1 MLTEPVSRTRKT
13 IIKKAIFMTLTEAIT
28 ARHSVRS
35 FTDRKIDDSIAAEL
49 QKTIDDCNRLSGFR
63 IQLMLDEPNAFST
76 RMAHYGNFHNCKNY
90 IAMIGPK
97 GHDEDCGYY
106 GEKIVIKAQ
115 QLGLNSCWVAVSY
128 GKSKVPCNIPHG
140 QKLYMV
146 IALGYGTTQ
155 GTQHKSKSMDEL
167 CKVVGDIPPW
177 FFNAMTLAMLAPTAV
192 NQQKFLFTLDNDT
205 VRAKALRGFYS
216 KTDLGIAKYH
226 FEIGAGDAEFKWS

>member
-1 MLTEPVSRTRKT
+1 
-13 IIKKAIFMTLTEAIT
+13 MTLVEAIN

-35 FTDRKIDDSIAAEL
+35 FNEKKIDAEIAGVL
-49 QKTIDDCNRLSGFR
+49 QKTIDECNRLSGFN
-63 IQLMLDEPNAFST
+63 IQLVLDEPNAFST

-115 QLGLNSCWVAVSY
+115 QLGLNSCWVALSY
-128 GKSKVPCNIPHG
+128 GKSKVPCRIPGG
-140 QKLYMV
+140 QKLYVV
-146 IALGYGTTQ
+146 IALGYGTSQ
-155 GTQHKSKSMDEL
+155 GVQHKSKSMDEL
-167 CKVVGDIPPW
+167 CKVSGEMPQW

-205 VRAKALRGFYS
+205 VYTKALRAFYS
-216 KTDLGIAKYH
+216 KMDLGIAKYH
-226 FEIGAGDAEFKWS
+226 FEIGAGNAEFKWG

>member
-1 MLTEPVSRTRKT
+1 M
-13 IIKKAIFMTLTEAIT
+13 
-28 ARHSVRS
+28 
-35 FTDRKIDDSIAAEL
+35 
-49 QKTIDDCNRLSGFR
+49 
-63 IQLMLDEPNAFST
+63 
-76 RMAHYGNFHNCKNY
+76 
-90 IAMIGPK
+90 
-97 GHDEDCGYY
+97 
-106 GEKIVIKAQ
+106 
-115 QLGLNSCWVAVSY
+115 
-128 GKSKVPCNIPHG
+128 PCNIPHG

-167 CKVVGDIPPW
+167 CKVVGDMPPW